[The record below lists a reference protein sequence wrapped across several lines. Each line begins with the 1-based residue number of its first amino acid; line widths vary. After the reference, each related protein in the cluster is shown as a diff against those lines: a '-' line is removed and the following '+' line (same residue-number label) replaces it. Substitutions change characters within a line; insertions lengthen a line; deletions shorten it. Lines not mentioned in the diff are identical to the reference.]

1 MYNEC
6 GRKIQQPTVIN
17 FLYLKNVILRRWR
30 DSKIFKPVPPTRIDL
45 QGVTIR
51 SIGIVNA

>member
-17 FLYLKNVILRRWR
+17 FLYLKKCNLRRWR
-30 DSKIFKPVPPTRIDL
+30 DSKTFKPVPPTRIDL